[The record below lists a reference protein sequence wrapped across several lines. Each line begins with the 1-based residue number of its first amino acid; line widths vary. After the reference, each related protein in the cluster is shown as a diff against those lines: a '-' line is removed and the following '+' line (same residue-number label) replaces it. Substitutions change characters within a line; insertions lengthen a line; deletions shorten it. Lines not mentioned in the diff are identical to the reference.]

1 VSSEA
6 ATTDSVPTPAAEGQ
20 ALEQRW
26 VRAVDTVIVVIL
38 AVASLLAAWGGYQA
52 SLWSGDQT
60 ASITR
65 AEEKQIDAT
74 RATTIGYQVMQID
87 IALFLNWLNA
97 FKDNKP
103 DLAEFYV
110 ERFSPQLQ
118 PAFTAWMATDPLSS
132 PDAPAD
138 PFRMAEY
145 QVPQLLEAAE
155 LDAEAHHAFADAERV
170 GAISD
175 AYVLSTL
182 LLAVVLFFAGVCTKI
197 GWRPAQLAL
206 LVIAILLLLYSVQKL
221 GALADGSDWVLTPL
235 WGELDLDS

>member
-1 VSSEA
+1 VQVSSEA
-6 ATTDSVPTPAAEGQ
+6 VTAEVAPAAAAESQ
-20 ALEQRW
+20 ASTQRW
-26 VRAVDTVIVVIL
+26 ERSVDTAIVIIL
-38 AVASLLAAWGGYQA
+38 AVASLLAAWGGYQS
-52 SLWSGDQT
+52 SLWSGEQT

-65 AEEKQIDAT
+65 AEEKQIQAT

-97 FKDNKP
+97 FKDNKTA
-103 DLAEFYV
+103 LADFYV

-118 PAFTAWMATDPLSS
+118 PAFAAWMATDPLNA

-138 PFRMAEY
+138 PFRMSEY
-145 QVPQLLEAAE
+145 QVPQLQEAAVFDE
-155 LDAEAHHAFADAERV
+155 EAHQAFAEAERV

-175 AYVLSTL
+175 AFVLSTL

-206 LVIAILLLLYSVQKL
+206 LAIAILLLLYSTQKL
-221 GALADGSDWVLTPL
+221 GSLPDGSDWSLTPL
-235 WGELDLDS
+235 WG